1 MTNALAPRAAA
12 AAAPSDECFEGV
24 GEGVNGE
31 VGAVVGKSVQFMDFT
46 PSGPIQAAMK
56 MVLMVPCT
64 A

>member
-1 MTNALAPRAAA
+1 M
-12 AAAPSDECFEGV
+12 SEGV